1 MKTSF
6 FMYEAGASYYGNY
19 MSSNLLQHIFTPEK
33 RWFFHVIFWFSILVM
48 FTGIDVSEYSSDW
61 QRLLISNAF
70 ALPVMMLATYTTLYV
85 ILPIFLKRKQYVK
98 FLISFFFAAFVFG
111 LLQRVVAQYV
121 IFPVVW
127 GQSLNHGLWVFYKI
141 AFNII
146 NIYVVVLAATAIKL
160 LKIALQNEYARQLL
174 EKEKLKA
181 ELKFLKSQIH
191 PHFLF
196 NTLNNLY
203 ALTLTNSSKAPEV
216 VLKLSSLLDYMLFES
231 NVSTVPLSKE
241 ISLINNYISLEKL
254 RYSDTLKVNFNFSID
269 SMEREIAPLLL
280 LPFVE
285 FAFQQSL
292 VDNTTPTLININL
305 NIDKDILH
313 LKVENE
319 QKQVLENTE
328 HKDFKNVK
336 RRLKLLYPHKY
347 QLDFSNKAT
356 THIIDLKLEVEQIK
370 KTKVNQLALA
380 N

>member
-1 MKTSF
+1 MNST
-6 FMYEAGASYYGNY
+6 
-19 MSSNLLQHIFTPEK
+19 LLQHIFTPKK
-33 RWFFHVIFWFSILVM
+33 RWFFHLLFWISILVM

-61 QRLLISNAF
+61 QRLLVSNAL
-70 ALPVMMLATYTTLYV
+70 ALPVMILATYTTLYI
-85 ILPIFLKRKQYVK
+85 ILPILLKRKEYGK
-98 FLISFFFAAFVFG
+98 FLISFFFAAFAFG
-111 LLQRVVAQYV
+111 LLQRAVAQY
-121 IFPVVW
+121 IICPVVW
-127 GQSLNHGLWVFYKI
+127 CKSLDHGLWVFYKI

-146 NIYVVVLAATAIKL
+146 NIYVVVLAGTAIKL

-254 RYSDTLKVNFNFSID
+254 RYGDTLKVNFNFSID
-269 SMEREIAPLLL
+269 SMERAIAPLLL

-285 FAFQQSL
+285 FAFQQNL
-292 VDNTTPTLININL
+292 VDNVAPTWIHINL
-305 NIDKDILH
+305 NIDKDGLF

-319 QKQVLENTE
+319 QKKQSTE
-328 HKDFKNVK
+328 IDYKDFKNVK
-336 RRLKLLYPHKY
+336 RRLKLLYPNKY
-347 QLDFSNKAT
+347 QLNISQTTT
-356 THIIDLKLEVEQIK
+356 THLIELKLEVEQIK
-370 KTKVNQLALA
+370 KTKVSQIALA

>member
-1 MKTSF
+1 M
-6 FMYEAGASYYGNY
+6 N
-19 MSSNLLQHIFTPEK
+19 SNLLQHVFAPEK
-33 RWFFHVIFWFSILVM
+33 RWFFHLLFWITILVM

-61 QRLLISNAF
+61 QRLLISNAL
-70 ALPVMMLATYTTLYV
+70 ALPVMMLATYTTLYL
-85 ILPIFLKRKQYVK
+85 ILPIFLKRKEYFK
-98 FLISFFFAAFVFG
+98 FLAVFFFAAFGFG
-111 LLQRVVAQYV
+111 LLQRAMAQYV
-121 IFPVVW
+121 IFPMVW
-127 GQSLNHGLWVFYKI
+127 GESLNHGFWVFYKI

-146 NIYVVVLAATAIKL
+146 NIYVVVLAGVAVKL

-203 ALTLTNSSKAPEV
+203 ALTLTNSKKAPEV

-231 NVSTVPLSKE
+231 NVATVPLSKE

-254 RYSDTLKVNFNFSID
+254 RYGDALEISFNFSID
-269 SMEREIAPLLL
+269 SMERGIAPLLL

-292 VDNTTPTLININL
+292 VDNTASTWININL
-305 NIDKDILH
+305 NFDNNILT
-313 LKVENE
+313 LEVENE
-319 QKQVLENTE
+319 RK
-328 HKDFKNVK
+328 KDINKAGYDEFKNVK
-336 RRLKLLYPHKY
+336 RRLKLLYPNKY
-347 QLDFSNKAT
+347 QLNISETAT
-356 THIIDLKLEVEQIK
+356 THLIKLQLETEAIDKVK
-370 KTKVNQLALA
+370 KTKSNHLALA